1 MILIHK
7 SNQETGG
14 KLDYDKSCK
23 RRRLFPVK
31 HVLKQTKTAFWMDS
45 IWRWDSDKTIGMHK
59 WLLLRMRED
68 GHYFT
73 YRRPDGMVSPKNISL
88 TRIFHEYKLFAC
100 IHKQHFWATSIT
112 GHKGHRCADAFVR
125 SFGCKVSGRCHT
137 LGLFLGKECS
147 DRGGVRSAHLIAL
160 ARRMRCAGHFY
171 IVSSMTCNDCKVK
184 YDGSTLHI
192 RLFFK
197 INLPPTPSYMLV
209 CTHGVYVCV
218 CVCTVV
224 LLLSSPA
231 ETQRHKKALAAVADA
246 DAGVKGNYTGTIVWR
261 SSLAQ
266 RSHKRANK
274 VLGLRWNC

>member
-1 MILIHK
+1 MGII
-7 SNQETGG
+7 
-14 KLDYDKSCK
+14 
-23 RRRLFPVK
+23 F
-31 HVLKQTKTAFWMDS
+31 
-45 IWRWDSDKTIGMHK
+45 
-59 WLLLRMRED
+59 
-68 GHYFT
+68 
-73 YRRPDGMVSPKNISL
+73 PKNISL

-100 IHKQHFWATSIT
+100 VHKQHFWATSIT

-171 IVSSMTCNDCKVK
+171 IVSCTTCNDCKVK

-209 CTHGVYVCV
+209 CTHGVYVYVFVYVPLWC
-218 CVCTVV
+218 CWARPLRPRDT
-224 LLLSSPA
+224 
-231 ETQRHKKALAAVADA
+231 KKALAAVADA